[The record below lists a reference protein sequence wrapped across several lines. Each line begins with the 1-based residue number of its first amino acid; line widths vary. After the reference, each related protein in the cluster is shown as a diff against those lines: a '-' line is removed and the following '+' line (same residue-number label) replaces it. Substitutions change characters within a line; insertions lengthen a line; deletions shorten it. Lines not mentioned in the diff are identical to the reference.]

1 MSGFLSKIVIKTIT
15 KVVKNTSKFD
25 IAVDDL
31 IDKFKDSCPPKPEL
45 LRLVKQKNQ
54 IQSALTNLTDSI
66 NTLQTT
72 GEVTND
78 LIGAVSAAVKVI
90 KSIPVPTAII
100 PPGGGIGIPINVLTI
115 LSDSLDQLGKLLDG
129 ARGSVKVIPVAAKVI
144 QTSIQNILT
153 KLGQLDL
160 VINKCIEELAT
171 GLNQQEKNE
180 LINEIG
186 NAAASS
192 GDFSNLELNNEEEEL
207 LIRRLAP
214 NAEWKYI
221 YKRFIFQIQ
230 YNSDNS
236 FSFPQRRILGE
247 RPQSVETR
255 PATSAE
261 ITRYNLSP
269 TPPPTVRIEYP
280 QKFLSNIEGGAYS
293 YSTSVKVL
301 INELKFRIDQGER
314 WLRPD
319 ITPALESLQTAL
331 GGIGPVTPIIP
342 PPSGSTGSG
351 SSGSGSG
358 SGSSSGGNP
367 NPYIPFTE
375 PGSINN
381 EIRFFESSPYKYNQ
395 GTDRWLFTTIQQNLQ
410 PFGIAGAYNGELRS
424 LPIQGQGQN
433 EFYTWNQLLYLWYE
447 Q

>member
-15 KVVKNTSKFD
+15 KVVKNTSRFD

-31 IDKFKDSCPPKPEL
+31 IDKFKFSCPPKPEL

-160 VINKCIEELAT
+160 VINKCIEELAA

-230 YNSDNS
+230 YNSDNIGPNLKTQAS
-236 FSFPQRRILGE
+236 YTQKYKLSEFYDVILSVRR
-247 RPQSVETR
+247 
-255 PATSAE
+255 
-261 ITRYNLSP
+261 
-269 TPPPTVRIEYP
+269 PTVI
-280 QKFLSNIEGGAYS
+280 N
-293 YSTSVKVL
+293 L
-301 INELKFRIDQGER
+301 INAVL
-314 WLRPD
+314 
-319 ITPALESLQTAL
+319 TC
-331 GGIGPVTPIIP
+331 
-342 PPSGSTGSG
+342 
-351 SSGSGSG
+351 
-358 SGSSSGGNP
+358 
-367 NPYIPFTE
+367 
-375 PGSINN
+375 
-381 EIRFFESSPYKYNQ
+381 RFN
-395 GTDRWLFTTIQQNLQ
+395 R
-410 PFGIAGAYNGELRS
+410 
-424 LPIQGQGQN
+424 
-433 EFYTWNQLLYLWYE
+433 
-447 Q
+447 

>member
-1 MSGFLSKIVIKTIT
+1 MGGFLSKIVIKTIT
-15 KVVKNTSKFD
+15 KVVKNTSRFD
-25 IAVDDL
+25 IVIDDL

-54 IQSALTNLTDSI
+54 IQSALTNLTDTI

-78 LIGAVSAAVKVI
+78 LIGAVSTAVKVI

-100 PPGGGIGIPINVLTI
+100 PPSGGVGIPVNVLTI

-214 NAEWKYI
+214 NADYKFI

-236 FSFPQRRILGE
+236 FSFPQRRILGD
-247 RPQSVETR
+247 RPQSVEIR

-261 ITRYNLSP
+261 ITRYNLP
-269 TPPPTVRIEYP
+269 DTPPPTIRIEYP
-280 QKFLSNIEGGAYS
+280 QRFLSNIEGGAYS

-319 ITPALESLQTAL
+319 ITPVLQTLEAAL

-351 SSGSGSG
+351 SSG
-358 SGSSSGGNP
+358 GGNS
-367 NPYIPFTE
+367 NPYIPFTS

-410 PFGIAGAYNGELRS
+410 PFGITGAYNGEVRR
-424 LPIQGQGQN
+424 LPIQGQGQD
-433 EFYTWNQLLYLWYE
+433 EFYTWSQLLYLWSE